1 MTTATPTIATAMP
14 TTLSQCQNASM
25 DTIRCYPGNVLASS
39 NANAKKKK
47 ILRIYSK
54 TRNSIR
60 ILFKR
65 TRLSFEHLVFDSLIY

>member
-14 TTLSQCQNASM
+14 TTSSQCQNASM

-47 ILRIYSK
+47 ILRIYK
-54 TRNSIR
+54 IA
-60 ILFKR
+60 KR
-65 TRLSFEHLVFDSLIY
+65 VTQLEFFLSERVYPLNISCLIH